1 MTGLLNTA
9 RSKFWRKF
17 LFVHS
22 YDVRN
27 AGGRGRRTGRP
38 GQVGGRQAQAPK
50 PEQMPDSEVD
60 AGKSD
65 SEDGAG
71 GLKPDSGGFIS
82 KTFIISKKTSFHI
95 QLYQKL
101 SFHIS

>member
-1 MTGLLNTA
+1 MTGLLNPA
-9 RSKFWRKF
+9 RSEFWRKF

-27 AGGRGRRTGRP
+27 AGGRAGRP

-71 GLKPDSGGFIS
+71 DLEPDSGGFIS

-95 QLYQKL
+95 HLYQKL
-101 SFHIS
+101 SFYIS